1 MNSDLFYFSAIWRY
15 QIFFLENSMRKAV
28 NLDYIPE
35 FIMMIKLNN
44 LFKLSN

>member
-1 MNSDLFYFSAIWRY
+1 
-15 QIFFLENSMRKAV
+15 MRKAV

-44 LFKLSN
+44 LFKLLVSN